1 MNTLCGRQRNRPGI
15 FSRGRGHRVFVGL
28 EKGETG
34 LPYERSGKRAEG
46 VLAQEIKERGLQV
59 HARGIKKALPFLPML
74 FKEFLPS
81 VESPDRDIKGF
92 ADPFHRS
99 EAEGVLCEDAE
110 DKTEAVAAVR
120 DDGIR
125 EDRMRGKAHT
135 GSTDKTADVEDGF
148 NRPVIDKID
157 QGTLVIGMNAQTFPA
172 PAMGTDLILGLQMI
186 HTFGVDGFS

>member
-110 DKTEAVAAVR
+110 DKAEAVAAVR

-125 EDRMRGKAHT
+125 EEGMCCGRISAER
-135 GSTDKTADVEDGF
+135 TDEATDAQDSLYRFVINEVDHGALVIAMYVKTAV
-148 NRPVIDKID
+148 
-157 QGTLVIGMNAQTFPA
+157 PA
-172 PAMGTDLILGLQMI
+172 VRADCPMGTQML
-186 HTFGVDGFS
+186 HRL